1 VSARTPG
8 GQIPGGQ
15 IPIRQIPVRQIPVRQ
30 IARRQPCAG
39 ASAQASNRS
48 NVIVL
53 FVPFRS
59 GTRTRQ
65 LKCPPDGA
73 ATRNE
78 RRVGFSLDAA
88 RHPPWVT
95 AREHMYLHS

>member
-15 IPIRQIPVRQIPVRQ
+15 IPVRQ
-30 IARRQPCAG
+30 IARRQPGAG

-73 ATRNE
+73 AARDE
-78 RRVGFSLDAA
+78 RRVGHSLDAA
-88 RHPPWVT
+88 RHPPSVT
-95 AREHMYLHS
+95 AREHMYPHS

>member
-1 VSARTPG
+1 MSARTPG

-15 IPIRQIPVRQIPVRQ
+15 IRDRQIPS
-30 IARRQPCAG
+30 RQPCAG

-73 ATRNE
+73 AARDE
-78 RRVGFSLDAA
+78 RRVGQPLDAA
-88 RHPPWVT
+88 RHSPSVT
-95 AREHMYLHS
+95 AREHMYPHS